1 MKSYIVASA
10 AVKIDRYYEKGYK
23 ELFRD
28 AVEELYKYVDELDID
43 TIIVSSMASEL
54 IDHQSNPAVIL
65 SDYMSIRDV
74 RIYRVESGEAS
85 GAAAVQLA
93 DSLIKAGV
101 SKKLMVVGIDKLS
114 DLPVSHVAYA
124 YMALKD
130 SDYIQIQ
137 GISPLAESAILAK
150 LYMREYDYS
159 YEDLFIWPY
168 TMHQNSPDTPHAQL
182 RFKISPDSYKD
193 SPILAEPLRL
203 LDSYPFGDGV
213 SILYIV
219 SQEYLREYDSAVS
232 IEGTGSSNDTADLA
246 SREDLLY
253 FKAVRRSFEQAL
265 AMAKI
270 EKNSIKYMEIHDNY
284 TPNAFLVIE
293 SLGLVERGEAPEKFE
308 NSMINSIHINLSG
321 GLKARGHPWGATGVY
336 QIYEIFSAL
345 MGSFKKSVLGEIEYG
360 LAQNMSGVGEVSYC
374 TILRRVK

>member
-1 MKSYIVASA
+1 MKSYIIASA
-10 AVKIDRYYEKGYK
+10 AIKIDRYYEKGYK

-43 TIIVSSMASEL
+43 TIIISSMASEL

-74 RIYRVESGEAS
+74 RVYRVESGEAS

-93 DSLIKAGV
+93 DSLIKAGI
-101 SKKLMVVGIDKLS
+101 SKKLIVVGIDKLS
-114 DLPVSHVAYA
+114 DLPVSHVAHA

-130 SDYIQIQ
+130 TDYIQIQ

-159 YEDLFIWPY
+159 YEDLFVWPY

-182 RFKISPDSYKD
+182 RFKISSDSYKD

-232 IEGTGSSNDTADLA
+232 IEGTGSSNDIADLA

-336 QIYEIFSAL
+336 QIHEIFSAL
-345 MGSFKKSVLGEIEYG
+345 MGSFKKSVLGEVEYG
-360 LAQNMSGVGEVSYC
+360 LTQNMSGVGEVSYC